1 MCSVWSRKFHK
12 VMQNLRCGSLV
23 KFFFLK
29 YFTECNSALHL
40 ILPIMVQSVLLTYHE
55 ECCVI
60 KYHLSLTLRHLQDIP
75 ITIEKYV

>member
-1 MCSVWSRKFHK
+1 
-12 VMQNLRCGSLV
+12 
-23 KFFFLK
+23 
-29 YFTECNSALHL
+29 
-40 ILPIMVQSVLLTYHE
+40 MVQSVLLTYHE